1 MNRFT
6 GCMNVFSVYLHL
18 KVNPLTHDFKKVAH
32 MNFRDINGQKYK
44 QKSVSYNGNRSFR
57 DMNSTREISEKQ
69 KNNTAIPE
77 TIQVSNTDNMTP
89 KNNSMYSQQINF
101 PQNQSI
107 NYQQF
112 TQNQSINYRQANFTH
127 NQSVNY
133 QQSNF
138 MNNQSINY
146 KQKSI
151 PSIHERPQS
160 QFLYYT
166 NSNNNNVNNSNINN
180 NIPVPPP
187 LPKPDPPQP
196 PKPEVPTPTPP
207 PKMVKAKKPIVRRTD
222 SFSSDLGAF
231 SGTFDSESDQS
242 TPLADIPVMNNI
254 DDYKI

>member
-1 MNRFT
+1 
-6 GCMNVFSVYLHL
+6 
-18 KVNPLTHDFKKVAH
+18 

-166 NSNNNNVNNSNINN
+166 NGNNNNNVNNSNINN